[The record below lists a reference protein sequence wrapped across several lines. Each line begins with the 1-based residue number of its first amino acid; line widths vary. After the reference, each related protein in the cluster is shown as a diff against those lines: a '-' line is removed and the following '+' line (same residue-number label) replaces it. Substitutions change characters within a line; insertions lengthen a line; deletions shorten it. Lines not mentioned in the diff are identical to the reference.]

1 MTRTIE
7 SGQPPAPAL
16 RLKITSLVGG
26 GHEIRV
32 RQSEIDGLTLSEL
45 TAAIC
50 NLRIGGRRIRHEDL
64 SPAIEKQHPHRWV
77 IPITNGDSE

>member
-1 MTRTIE
+1 MTGAIE
-7 SGQPPAPAL
+7 SGQPPAPAP

-50 NLRIGGRRIRHEDL
+50 NLRIGGRRIVPEDL
-64 SPAIEKQHPHRWV
+64 SPAIEKHHPHRWV
-77 IPITNGDSE
+77 IPIKNGDDE

>member
-1 MTRTIE
+1 MSRAID
-7 SGQPPAPAL
+7 SGEQPAPIL

-45 TAAIC
+45 TAEIC
-50 NLRIGGRRIRHEDL
+50 NLRIGGRRIQKEDL
-64 SPAIEKQHPHRWV
+64 SPAIEKQHLQRWV

>member
-1 MTRTIE
+1 MTRAID
-7 SGQPPAPAL
+7 SGQPPAPIP

-50 NLRIGGRRIRHEDL
+50 NLRIGGRRIGPDDL
-64 SPAIEKQHPHRWV
+64 SPAIEKQYPHRWV
-77 IPITNGDSE
+77 IPITNGDTE